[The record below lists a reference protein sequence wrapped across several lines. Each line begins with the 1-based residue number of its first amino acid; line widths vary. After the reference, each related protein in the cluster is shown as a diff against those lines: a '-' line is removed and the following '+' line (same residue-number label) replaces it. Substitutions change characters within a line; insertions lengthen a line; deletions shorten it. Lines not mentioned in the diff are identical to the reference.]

1 MKIGKALIGFLLLS
15 GFYLG
20 VLLWADSKNHVLSLI
35 PSIVNAIPVLICFS
49 LCSYLCRYLRWY
61 WLLSRAGYQVE
72 WRYGFLAYIAGFAF
86 TATPGK
92 VGELIRIRYF
102 TKSGVPANV
111 SFGAFVYE
119 RALDLVVVLILS
131 SFIISRPELFVIA
144 MSFVIIF
151 LGLLALLAFNPKL
164 LTYCSSRFS
173 QRSWLRLSNLILT
186 VRDGLTSC
194 RFWLSPLDLLVSFTC
209 GFAAWGITSYGFMWL
224 LNDLGISI
232 PLLDAFTIY
241 PLAMLAGA
249 ASMLPS
255 GVGSTELTIIVLL
268 SLYGVAT
275 SIATLA
281 AVGIRFATI
290 WFAVLL
296 GFICLGVLELKSESD

>member
-1 MKIGKALIGFLLLS
+1 MKIGKALIGFILLS

-20 VLLWADSKNHVLSLI
+20 MLLWADSKNQVLSMI
-35 PSIVNAIPVLICFS
+35 PLVVHAIPVLISFS
-49 LCSYLCRYLRWY
+49 LCSYLCRYLRWH

-72 WRYGFLAYIAGFAF
+72 WKYGLLAYLAGFAF

-102 TKSGVPANV
+102 TKTGVPANI

-131 SFIISRPELFVIA
+131 SLIIARPELFVIA

-151 LGLLALLAFNPKL
+151 LGLLVLLALNPKL
-164 LTYCSSRFS
+164 LTYCSSCLK
-173 QRSWLRLSNLILT
+173 QRSWCRLSNLILT

-194 RFWLSPLDLLVSFTC
+194 RTWLSPLDLLIAFAC

-224 LNDLGISI
+224 LSDLGISI
-232 PLLDAFTIY
+232 PPLGAFTIY

-249 ASMLPS
+249 ASMLPG
-255 GVGSTELTIIVLL
+255 GVGSTELTIVVLL

-275 SIATLA
+275 SIASLA

-296 GFICLGVLELKSESD
+296 GFICLGLLELKSKPD